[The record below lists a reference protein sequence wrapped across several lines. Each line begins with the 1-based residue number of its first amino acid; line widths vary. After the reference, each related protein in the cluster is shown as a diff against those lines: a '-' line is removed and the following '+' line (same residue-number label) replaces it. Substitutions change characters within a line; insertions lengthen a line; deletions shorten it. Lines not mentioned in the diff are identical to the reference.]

1 MLLCRYASVIRGCL
15 LGLGLFIAGLLAACS
30 SFESRAREKAALFAT
45 LDPAAQARLQAGEIR
60 LGDTPDHVYLA
71 LGRPSEKRERLT
83 AAGRETVWI
92 YSATWQEYQGTRLV
106 GYRREVVRN
115 KNTQADQV
123 IYIPDYQPIYAAR
136 AEDRMR
142 LTFTN
147 ERVSALEQLQP
158 SKGGAGSQLKQ
169 P

>member
-1 MLLCRYASVIRGCL
+1 MLRSCNASAVRGCA
-15 LGLGLFIAGLLAACS
+15 LGLGLLIAGLLAACS
-30 SFESRAREKAALFAT
+30 SFESRAKEKAALFAT
-45 LDPAAQARLQAGEIR
+45 LDPATQARLQATEIR
-60 LGDTPDHVYLA
+60 LGDTPDLVYLA

-83 AAGRETVWI
+83 DAGRETVWV
-92 YSATWQEYQGTRLV
+92 YTATWQEYQGTRLV

-115 KNTQADQV
+115 KNTQVDQV
-123 IYIPDYQPIYAAR
+123 IYTPDYQPIYAAR

-142 LTFTN
+142 VTFTN

-158 SKGGAGSQLKQ
+158 GKGGAGSRPKQ